1 MAAEIFWVTGPWR
14 GRLGIV
20 PRPRGTEWLDDETR
34 AWREAGID
42 VVVSLLEP
50 DEEADLDLTGESTS
64 SKNNGMAFRAF
75 PIPDRGVPSSRE
87 AVAELADQ
95 VVDAL
100 RSGKTV
106 VVHCRQSIGRSA
118 MMVAAILIAGGLDAD
133 TAVNAIRQS
142 RGLDVPET
150 QAQRQWIS
158 DFSTWLS
165 DRRAAQ
171 QQHAAGSTAPRGRY

>member
-1 MAAEIFWVTGPWR
+1 MGAKAFWITGPWQ

-20 PRPRGTEWLDDETR
+20 PRPRGADWLDDETR

-64 SKNNGMAFRAF
+64 SQTSGLAFRAF
-75 PIPDRGVPSSRE
+75 PIPDRSAPNSPE
-87 AVAELADQ
+87 AVAQLAEQ
-95 VVDAL
+95 IVDEL

-118 MMVAAILIAGGLDAD
+118 MMVAAVLIAGGLDAE

-158 DFSTWLS
+158 DFSAWLS
-165 DRRAAQ
+165 SRRAAQ
-171 QQHAAGSTAPRGRY
+171 QHPAADGASRSG

>member
-1 MAAEIFWVTGPWR
+1 MAAKVFWVTGPWR

-20 PRPRGTEWLDDETR
+20 PRPRGAEWLDDETR

-50 DEEADLDLTGESTS
+50 DEEADLALTRESTS
-64 SKNNGMAFRAF
+64 STASGLTFRAF
-75 PIPDRGVPSSRE
+75 PIPDRSVPNSRE
-87 AVAELADQ
+87 AMAEFADQ
-95 VVDAL
+95 LVDAL

-106 VVHCRQSIGRSA
+106 AVHCRQGIGRSA
-118 MMVAAILIAGGLDAD
+118 MMVAAALIATGLNAE
-133 TAVNAIRQS
+133 TAVDAIRQS

-158 DFSTWLS
+158 DFSAWLS
-165 DRRAAQ
+165 SRRAAQ
-171 QQHAAGSTAPRGRY
+171 QQHAADGASRRA

>member
-1 MAAEIFWVTGPWR
+1 MAAKIFWVTGTWR

-20 PRPRGTEWLDDETR
+20 PRPRGAEWLDSETR

-42 VVVSLLEP
+42 IVVSLLEP

-64 SKNNGMAFRAF
+64 SKNNGIAFRAF

-95 VVDAL
+95 IVDAL
-100 RSGKTV
+100 SSGRTV

-118 MMVAAILIAGGLDAD
+118 MMVAAILIASGLDVE
-133 TAVNAIRQS
+133 TAVDTVRQS

-158 DFSTWLS
+158 DFSAWLS
-165 DRRAAQ
+165 SRSAAQ
-171 QQHAAGSTAPRGRY
+171 QQPVAVRGSRRR

>member
-1 MAAEIFWVTGPWR
+1 MS
-14 GRLGIV
+14 
-20 PRPRGTEWLDDETR
+20 TR

-50 DEEADLDLTGESTS
+50 AEEADLDLTGESTS
-64 SKNNGMAFRAF
+64 ARASGLGFRAF
-75 PIPDRGVPSSRE
+75 PIPDRGVPGSRE

-95 VVDAL
+95 LVDAL

-106 VVHCRQSIGRSA
+106 AVHCRQGIGRSA
-118 MMVAAILIAGGLDAD
+118 MMVAAALIAGGLDAE

-158 DFSTWLS
+158 DFSASRSSKLPPNNTHPAN
-165 DRRAAQ
+165 RRF
-171 QQHAAGSTAPRGRY
+171 APR

>member
-1 MAAEIFWVTGPWR
+1 MAAKIFWVTGPWR
-14 GRLGIV
+14 GQLGIV
-20 PRPRGTEWLDDETR
+20 PRPRGAEWLDDETR

-50 DEEADLDLTGESTS
+50 DEEADLDLRGESTS
-64 SKNNGMAFRAF
+64 SQTSGLAFRAF

-95 VVDAL
+95 IVDAL

-106 VVHCRQSIGRSA
+106 VAHCRQSIGRSA
-118 MMVAAILIAGGLDAD
+118 MMIAAVLIAGGLDAE

-158 DFSTWLS
+158 DFSAWLS
-165 DRRAAQ
+165 NRDARESRKAKA
-171 QQHAAGSTAPRGRY
+171 

>member
-1 MAAEIFWVTGPWR
+1 MAAKVFWITGPWP

-20 PRPRGTEWLDDETR
+20 PRPRGAEWLDDETR

-50 DEEADLDLTGESTS
+50 EEEVDLDLTGESTS
-64 SKNNGMAFRAF
+64 STASGLAFRAF
-75 PIPDRGVPSSRE
+75 PIPDRSVPTSRE
-87 AVAELADQ
+87 AVAALAHQ
-95 VVDAL
+95 IVDAL

-106 VVHCRQSIGRSA
+106 AVHCRQGIGRSA
-118 MMVAAILIAGGLDAD
+118 LLAAAALIAGGLNAE

-142 RGLDVPET
+142 RGLEVPET

-158 DFSTWLS
+158 DFSVWLS
-165 DRRAAQ
+165 SR
-171 QQHAAGSTAPRGRY
+171 QQHPADGASRRS

>member
-1 MAAEIFWVTGPWR
+1 M
-14 GRLGIV
+14 
-20 PRPRGTEWLDDETR
+20 R

-64 SKNNGMAFRAF
+64 SKTSGLAFHAF
-75 PIPDRGVPSSRE
+75 PIPDRGIPSSRE
-87 AVAELADQ
+87 AVTELADQ
-95 VVDAL
+95 IVDAL

-118 MMVAAILIAGGLDAD
+118 MMVAAVLAAGGLDAE
-133 TAVNAIRQS
+133 TAVDAIRQA

-150 QAQRQWIS
+150 PAQRQWIS
-158 DFSTWLS
+158 DFSAWLS
-165 DRRAAQ
+165 NRHAAQ
-171 QQHAAGSTAPRGRY
+171 QQHPAGGASRRA

>member
-1 MAAEIFWVTGPWR
+1 MSAKIFWIPGPWR

-20 PRPRGTEWLDDETR
+20 PRPRGAEWLNDETR

-50 DEEADLDLTGESTS
+50 GEEVELDLTGESTS
-64 SKNNGMAFRAF
+64 SRAGGLGFRAF
-75 PIPDRGVPSSRE
+75 PILDRGVPRSHE
-87 AVAELADQ
+87 AAADLADQ
-95 VVDAL
+95 LVDAL

-106 VVHCRQSIGRSA
+106 AVHCRQGIGRSA
-118 MMVAAILIAGGLDAD
+118 MMVAATLIAGGLDAQ

-150 QAQRQWIS
+150 PAQRQWIS
-158 DFSTWLS
+158 DFSGWRS
-165 DRRAAQ
+165 SRRAAQ
-171 QQHAAGSTAPRGRY
+171 QQHPAAGASRRS

>member
-1 MAAEIFWVTGPWR
+1 MAATIFWVTGPWR

-20 PRPRGTEWLDDETR
+20 PRPRGAEWLDDETR

-50 DEEADLDLTGESTS
+50 DEAADLDLTGESTS
-64 SKNNGMAFRAF
+64 SKTSGLAFRAF
-75 PIPDRGVPSSRE
+75 PIHDRGIPSSRE
-87 AVAELADQ
+87 AVAQLVGQ
-95 VVDAL
+95 IIDAL
-100 RSGKTV
+100 NSGKSV

-118 MMVAAILIAGGLDAD
+118 MIVAAILLAGGLDAD

-150 QAQRQWIS
+150 QAQRQWIA
-158 DFSTWLS
+158 DFSAWLS
-165 DRRAAQ
+165 SRRAAQ
-171 QQHAAGSTAPRGRY
+171 QQPAAGS

>member
-1 MAAEIFWVTGPWR
+1 VSLASKVSRVTGPWR

-20 PRPRGTEWLDDETR
+20 PRPRGAEWLDDETR

-42 VVVSLLEP
+42 LVVSLLRP
-50 DEEADLDLTGESTS
+50 DEEAELDLTGESIS
-64 SKNNGMAFRAF
+64 STASGLAFRAF
-75 PIPDRGVPSSRE
+75 PIPDRSVPSSRE
-87 AVAELADQ
+87 AVAEIADQ

-106 VVHCRQSIGRSA
+106 VVHCRQGIGRSA
-118 MMVAAILIAGGLDAD
+118 LMVAAVLIAGGLHAE

-150 QAQRQWIS
+150 PTQRQWIS
-158 DFSTWLS
+158 DFSAWLS
-165 DRRAAQ
+165 RRRAAH
-171 QQHAAGSTAPRGRY
+171 QQHAI

>member
-1 MAAEIFWVTGPWR
+1 MAAKIFWVTGLWR

-20 PRPRGTEWLDDETR
+20 PRPRGAEWLDDETR
-34 AWREAGID
+34 AWREAGVD
-42 VVVSLLEP
+42 LVVSLLEP
-50 DEEADLDLTGESTS
+50 DEEADLDLTGESAS
-64 SKNNGMAFRAF
+64 AKNNGTAFRAF
-75 PIPDRGVPSSRE
+75 PIPDRSVPSSCE

-95 VVDAL
+95 IIDAL
-100 RSGKTV
+100 SAGKTV

-118 MMVAAILIAGGLDAD
+118 MVIAAVLLAGGLDAE

-158 DFSTWLS
+158 DFSAWLS
-165 DRRAAQ
+165 SRRAAQ
-171 QQHAAGSTAPRGRY
+171 QQHPAGGASRRG